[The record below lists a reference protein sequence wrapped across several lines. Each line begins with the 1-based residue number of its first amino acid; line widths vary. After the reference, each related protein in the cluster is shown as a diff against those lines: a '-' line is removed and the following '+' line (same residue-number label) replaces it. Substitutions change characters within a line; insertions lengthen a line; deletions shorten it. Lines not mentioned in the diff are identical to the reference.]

1 MGEARFLFQ
10 NPLFDVVARTAVIY
24 LTLLVG
30 LRLTGKRQV
39 GQLTP
44 FDLLLLLLL
53 ANSVQNAM
61 VGPDTSVYGGLIAA
75 ATLFVAN
82 AIVARVTRGSKAIT
96 QLVEGTPTI
105 LIRHGE
111 ILGPNLA
118 HEGITDADLLR
129 ALREHGIDDVSQVRS
144 AVLEIDGTV
153 SVLREDEVPATPRPH
168 HRIRGLKRRS
178 S

>member
-1 MGEARFLFQ
+1 MGGAGFLLR
-10 NPLFDVVARTAVIY
+10 NPLLDIVARTAVVY
-24 LTLLVG
+24 LMLLVG

-75 ATLFVAN
+75 ATLFIAN
-82 AIVARVTRGSKAIT
+82 AVVARVTRGSKSMT
-96 QLVEGTPTI
+96 RLVEGTPTL
-105 LIRHGE
+105 LIRHGDIIE
-111 ILGPNLA
+111 ANLN

-129 ALREHGIDDVSQVRS
+129 ALREHGVDDVATVRS
-144 AVLEIDGTV
+144 AVLEVDGTV
-153 SVLREDEVPATPRPH
+153 SVLREDEVAATPRPH
-168 HRIRGLKRRS
+168 HRIRGLKRRT
-178 S
+178 

>member
-1 MGEARFLFQ
+1 MGGAGFLFQ
-10 NPLFDVVARTAVIY
+10 NPLFDIVARTAVIY
-24 LTLLVG
+24 LMLLVG

-75 ATLFVAN
+75 ATLFIAN
-82 AIVARVTRGSKAIT
+82 AVVARVTRGSKAVT
-96 QLVEGTPTI
+96 ELVEGTPTI

-118 HEGITDADLLR
+118 HEGVTDADLLR

-153 SVLREDEVPATPRPH
+153 SVLREDEVPTTPRPH
-168 HRIRGLKRRS
+168 HRIRGLKRRTP
-178 S
+178 